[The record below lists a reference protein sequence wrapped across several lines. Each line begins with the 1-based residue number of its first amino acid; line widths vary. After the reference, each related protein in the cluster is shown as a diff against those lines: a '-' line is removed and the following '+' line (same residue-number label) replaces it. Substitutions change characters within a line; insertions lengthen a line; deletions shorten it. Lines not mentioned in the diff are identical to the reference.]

1 MEKSRKKINELLALA
16 DGRTKALIMP
26 HDYADP
32 DAIAAALAMQ
42 YLLKK
47 KLKIPSIISSAGVVG
62 REENRVLC
70 SCLEVAITPIHKVDI
85 EEYDFIALV
94 DCQPGTGNNSLP
106 EGIIADAVVD
116 HHPREGRLDRVKF
129 VDIRDDCGSSS
140 TILTEYLRASR
151 LRINKYLAT
160 ALFYG
165 LKTDVMN
172 VGRQSHP
179 SDVKAFSHLFPLIDE
194 EKLRLIEKA
203 KLPSEYFKKLKDA
216 IEDAGTYD
224 DILVSDLGDVGN
236 PGMVGELA
244 DLFLRLNGVT
254 TALCFGSY
262 DSKLLISIRTSTP
275 AIDAGKIIRFAVG
288 ERGTA
293 GGHSTMAGGQ
303 ISLLKETKK
312 EQKEHIKAVLGKIFQ
327 RLGIA
332 GKRKNK
338 VI

>member
-1 MEKSRKKINELLALA
+1 MEKARKKVNELLALA
-16 DGRTKALIMP
+16 EGSTKALIMP

-42 YLLKK
+42 YLLLKK
-47 KLKIPSIISSAGVVG
+47 VKIPSIISFAGVVG
-62 REENRVLC
+62 REENRVFC
-70 SCLEVAITPIHKVDI
+70 SCLDVAITPIHEVNID
-85 EEYDFIALV
+85 EYDFIVLV

-106 EGIIADAVVD
+106 EGKVADAVVD
-116 HHPREGRLDRVKF
+116 HHPREGMLEGVKF
-129 VDIRDDCGSSS
+129 VDIREECGSSS
-140 TILTEYLRASR
+140 TILTEYLRTSR
-151 LRINKYLAT
+151 LRVNKYLAT

-172 VGRQSHP
+172 VGRQS
-179 SDVKAFSHLFPLIDE
+179 SLLDVKAFSHLFPLIDE

-203 KLPSEYFKKLKDA
+203 KLPPEYFKKLKEA
-216 IEDAGTYD
+216 IEGAGTYD
-224 DILVSDLGDVGN
+224 DVIVSDLGDVKN

-244 DLFLRLNGVT
+244 DMFLRLNGVT
-254 TALCFGSY
+254 TALCFGGY
-262 DSKLLISIRTSTP
+262 DSKLLMSIRTSTP
-275 AIDAGKIIRFAVG
+275 TIDAGKIIRFAVG

-312 EQKEHIKAVLGKIFQ
+312 EQKEHIKAVLGRIFQ

-332 GKRKNK
+332 GKRKNR
-338 VI
+338 II